1 MYSLSHIGIR
11 VSDLQKSLHFYID
24 ALGGVR
30 GSEYQMP
37 SGSHLVFVNFSDFS
51 LELICKKGD
60 DRTPG
65 RNHLAVA
72 VPDIHAAVKKLNACG
87 FAVPESDIQS
97 MGDTAFNCFLRGPDG
112 EIIELCQ
119 GSL

>member
-65 RNHLAVA
+65 RNHLAIA
-72 VPDIHAAVKKLNACG
+72 VPDIRTAVKKLNDCG
-87 FAVPESDIQS
+87 FAVPESEIHAVGKQ
-97 MGDTAFNCFLRGPDG
+97 AYNCFLTGPDG
-112 EIIELCQ
+112 EIIELCE